1 MAGGP
6 GFCIDVGGLSFMAA
20 ELRTGPLHVWVSV
33 SPCSQGF
40 LLSRLYSWGY
50 LDDTLPPLL
59 AVK

>member
-1 MAGGP
+1 
-6 GFCIDVGGLSFMAA
+6 MAA